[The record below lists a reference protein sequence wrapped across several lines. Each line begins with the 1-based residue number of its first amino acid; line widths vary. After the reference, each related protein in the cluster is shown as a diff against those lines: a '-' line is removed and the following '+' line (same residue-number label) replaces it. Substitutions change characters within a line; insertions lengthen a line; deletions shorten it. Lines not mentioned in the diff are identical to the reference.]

1 MPASLALTIDGD
13 RIGLP
18 GLGQAVVDF
27 SELLTELDAA
37 LFPQGRATVHWELA
51 AISYSSPVR
60 ILATA
65 VPSQNGADRAP
76 QVAEVCIAGARAL
89 TDGARRPPGF
99 SDEALQRIGRLGELT
114 GQGIRTIRIT
124 DAIHDGRGGDD
135 TPQDAI
141 VTAATAANA
150 AAVLAE
156 STDTTTAVEPSVYGS
171 VEGPAE
177 AFNVHAAP
185 FFTVWDLLTGK
196 AVQCYFDASDRERIA
211 DIVAERRTVSVSGPL
226 RRNPDGS
233 LGRIRPVDAI
243 EVIDEPLPGDWAP
256 PTGLFGGVSDTQAYL
271 RNIRGE

>member
-1 MPASLALTIDGD
+1 MPGSLALTIDGD
-13 RIGLP
+13 RIGLS
-18 GLGQAVVDF
+18 GLGQAVVHF
-27 SELLTELDAA
+27 SELLAELDAA
-37 LFPQGRATVHWELA
+37 LFPQGPATVHWELA
-51 AISYSSPVR
+51 AISHSSPVR

-65 VPSQNGADRAP
+65 LPSQNGADRAP
-76 QVAEVCIAGARAL
+76 RVAEVCIAGARAL
-89 TDGARRPPGF
+89 TDSARRPPGF

-124 DAIHDGRGGDD
+124 DGRRGDRAS
-135 TPQDAI
+135 QDAI
-141 VTAATAANA
+141 VTGATAANA

-156 STDTTTAVEPSVYGS
+156 SADTTTAAEPSVYGS

-196 AVQCYFDASDRERIA
+196 AVQCYFDASDRERVA

-233 LGRIRPVDAI
+233 PGRIRPVDSI

-256 PTGLFGGVSDTQAYL
+256 PMGLFGGVSDTQAYL